1 MITQPKKATT
11 RRKPAIADNKTSP
24 VYFLLLHIDNVLC
37 FKEPQELKLSDKNGK
52 PAQWTVIL
60 GNNGVG
66 KTTLLRCLAG
76 MEIRETE
83 EINLQNNKL
92 IKSYFPLL
100 FDPSESLS
108 LMWNELDLLEESG
121 AHINALVSFPETL
134 KAIHESKKDSPIN
147 FQVAS
152 IEVIVNTEAGMAT
165 EFDEG
170 IPEDSLKGFICY
182 GYGATRRIGQT
193 SLSERISAEHSASLF
208 SDNATLINAEEW
220 LLQTDYAVK
229 SSSGKM
235 RTRLRKQ
242 FNQIIEILKKI
253 LPDVENVRISLG
265 KDRDLPR
272 AEFLTPFGW
281 VSLSSL
287 GLGYRTTITWMV
299 DLAVRLFKR
308 YPDSEDPLAEP
319 AIVLVDE
326 IDLHMHPKW
335 QRDIMQFLTDRF
347 PNTQFIVTAHSPL
360 VVQAAQDANIVL
372 LRREGD
378 RVVIDNNPE
387 IIENWRVDQVLTS
400 VFEMPSA
407 RPAKIEPLLQRRK
420 EILTKPKLT
429 VSDRAELKELEAKI
443 GTLPTAETS
452 EDIKAMDIIRR
463 AAKLLDR
470 PVTEA
475 VE

>member
-1 MITQPKKATT
+1 MTNQPKKATT
-11 RRKPAIADNKTSP
+11 RRKPKAQKSKNLP
-24 VYFLLLHIDNVLC
+24 VYFHSLELENVLC
-37 FKEPQELKLSDKNGK
+37 FKDRQELKLSDSEGY
-52 PAQWTVIL
+52 PVQWTVIL

-76 MEIRETE
+76 LEMRRDQIVPTKKRPIFFHSYSPYNFSDLSMREDLETMQDAGSEIFAILVSGQLLSKIRIPEYTE
-83 EINLQNNKL
+83 KCKSHDIEI
-92 IKSYFPLL
+92 IVGHHFSGC
-100 FDPSESLS
+100 D
-108 LMWNELDLLEESG
+108 NELEDL
-121 AHINALVSFPETL
+121 T
-134 KAIHESKKDSPIN
+134 
-147 FQVAS
+147 
-152 IEVIVNTEAGMAT
+152 
-165 EFDEG
+165 
-170 IPEDSLKGFICY
+170 CY
-182 GYGATRRIGQT
+182 GYGASRRMAVGQVSLFNSILSDT
-193 SLSERISAEHSASLF
+193 SESLF
-208 SDNATLINAEEW
+208 SDNAYLFNTEEW
-220 LLQTDYAVK
+220 LLQSDYTIK
-229 SSSGKM
+229 SSSGKIHEKFKK
-235 RTRLRKQ
+235 R
-242 FNQIIEILKKI
+242 FNQIIEVLKKV
-253 LPDVENVRISLG
+253 LPEITDIQIASAHEDHPR
-265 KDRDLPR
+265 PR
-272 AEFLTPFGW
+272 AKFLTPYGW
-281 VSLSSL
+281 VHLSSL
-287 GLGYRTTITWMV
+287 GLGYRTTISWMV
-299 DLAVRLFKR
+299 DLVIRLFDR
-308 YPDSEDPLAEP
+308 YPHSEDPLAEP

-420 EILTKPKLT
+420 ELLTKPKLT
-429 VSDRAELKELEAKI
+429 ASDRAELQELEAQI

-463 AAKLLDR
+463 AAKLLEQ

>member
-1 MITQPKKATT
+1 MTNQPKKATT
-11 RRKPAIADNKTSP
+11 RRKPATLNNKIP
-24 VYFLLLHIDNVLC
+24 PAYFLSLEVENFLC
-37 FKEPQELKLSDKNGK
+37 FKDKQKIDLSVNNNY

-76 MEIRETE
+76 MEVNQEYIDEDNGF
-83 EINLQNNKL
+83 ISLPAL
-92 IKSYFPLL
+92 SYFLHDKSIWKELNTFESDLSMVKTNL
-100 FDPSESLS
+100 FTGSNLSAIKRFENVEFQTHYSFGVFGDSLVGGT
-108 LMWNELDLLEESG
+108 NEL
-121 AHINALVSFPETL
+121 
-134 KAIHESKKDSPIN
+134 
-147 FQVAS
+147 
-152 IEVIVNTEAGMAT
+152 
-165 EFDEG
+165 EG
-170 IPEDSLKGFICY
+170 LICY
-182 GYGATRRIGQT
+182 GYGATRRTGTT
-193 SLSERISAEHSASLF
+193 SLSVKSSKHSESLF
-208 SDNATLINAEEW
+208 SDNANLINAEEW

-229 SSSGKM
+229 SSSGQ
-235 RTRLRKQ
+235 TRSRLKKQ
-242 FNQIIEILKKI
+242 FEHIIEILKRV
-253 LPDVENVRISLG
+253 LPDIDDIRIAPVN
-265 KDRDLPR
+265 KERERPI
-272 AEFLTPFGW
+272 AEFLTPYGW
-281 VSLSSL
+281 VQLSSL
-287 GLGYRTTITWMV
+287 GLGYRTTIAWMV

-420 EILTKPKLT
+420 ELLTKPKLT
-429 VSDRAELKELEAKI
+429 PSDRAELKELEAQI